1 MSVLFVLFVWA
12 VTRLG
17 ACEYALEKQ
26 AKSNEEYTD
35 GLHDKVCRLS
45 DDKVSLNKQ
54 VRWLESELEHE
65 KQKVRDVNELR
76 EHQRDRMKF
85 LR

>member
-1 MSVLFVLFVWA
+1 MTYSIVVTILLIVLIILLVRA

-35 GLHDKVCRLS
+35 GLHDKVCRCLTIRYHS
-45 DDKVSLNKQ
+45 IS
-54 VRWLESELEHE
+54 RCGG
-65 KQKVRDVNELR
+65 
-76 EHQRDRMKF
+76 
-85 LR
+85 